1 MATIAVLTKT
11 TARDEILDLA
21 KLHGITYEETA
32 LDRFAKKAAELSD
45 AEATLDDIDHL
56 LVALRRA
63 NVLDGTTATQLHM
76 RYLNE
81 IGA

>member
-1 MATIAVLTKT
+1 MATAAALIKT

-21 KLHGITYEETA
+21 KRHGIIYEETA

-45 AEATLDDIDHL
+45 AEATLDDIDHM

-63 NVLDGTTATQLHM
+63 NILDGTTATQLHI

-81 IGA
+81 TGA